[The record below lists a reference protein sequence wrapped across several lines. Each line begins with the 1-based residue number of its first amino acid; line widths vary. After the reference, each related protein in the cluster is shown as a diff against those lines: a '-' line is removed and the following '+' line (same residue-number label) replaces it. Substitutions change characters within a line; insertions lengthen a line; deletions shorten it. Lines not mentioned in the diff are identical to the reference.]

1 MKANVF
7 TAPELAEAC
16 LKNTEVHKD
25 LNAFVNFRDRD
36 LIMKEAEEAQVRI
49 ERSK

>member
-7 TAPELAEAC
+7 TAPELADAC
-16 LKNTEVHKD
+16 LKNTEVHSE

-36 LIMKEAEEAQVRI
+36 LIMKEAEASQARI
-49 ERSK
+49 EKSK

>member
-1 MKANVF
+1 MKSNVF

-16 LKNTEVHKD
+16 LKNTEVHSN

-36 LIMKEAEEAQVRI
+36 LIMKEADESQTRI
-49 ERSK
+49 EKSK